1 MLLCVLPSVHL
12 THVFYQNCYS
22 YAAGGDGRTSQQL
35 DDANSIFEIGNP
47 DKEGEGDVG
56 LCNFTIGVEWGARG
70 RRGTNKMSSGNYK
83 PIKQL
88 CLLDINI
95 AVQYVPYYI

>member
-1 MLLCVLPSVHL
+1 MSLVAMGGLP
-12 THVFYQNCYS
+12 N
-22 YAAGGDGRTSQQL
+22 QL
-35 DDANSIFEIGNP
+35 DDANSISEIGNP

-70 RRGTNKMSSGNYK
+70 RRGTNKMSSGNCK

-95 AVQYVPYYI
+95 AVQYVPNYI